1 MNPLD
6 YHVWGVDAAGLLSPE
21 SAAKGHSGHEVSA
34 CEDLG
39 RVTTRRNL
47 QLDCEFQEKS
57 AMADISLIE
66 QLM

>member
-47 QLDCEFQEKS
+47 QVDRELHEAS
-57 AMADISLIE
+57 ASLCKR
-66 QLM
+66 